1 MVYRTI
7 FVLTALILNY
17 PNCDLLT
24 DFCVCLVIKSSV
36 RLLWNKIYAIIRI
49 IMPKGKIWNSC
60 GAKLDKIV
68 YSSHA
73 LGKTVAFQYSY
84 QAGNRMFLISVN
96 HSKYD
101 GRKVYLA

>member
-1 MVYRTI
+1 
-7 FVLTALILNY
+7 
-17 PNCDLLT
+17 
-24 DFCVCLVIKSSV
+24 
-36 RLLWNKIYAIIRI
+36 
-49 IMPKGKIWNSC
+49 MPKGRIWNSC